1 MYIQMTDRAVETL
14 YKEFVG
20 ADDLAILTKRFSI
33 TDFVGRW
40 EQVMTSLSTQ
50 IMGTGITF
58 SSVNATYELQSD
70 GNLRVLNSAYN
81 RVLDKIYIQGVSRK
95 RGTLDMCR
103 TVQFDNLGFEGDY
116 WLFYVS
122 EAHDTVLVAAPL
134 IIPIPFIPICLTGK
148 FGLYVL
154 TKNRDEFWANPE
166 RIAEVQS
173 VLKKYGFDQFYNTPI
188 FSGVSIPITNQMT
201 DAAISNAKVNL

>member
-1 MYIQMTDRAVETL
+1 MTDSAMEKL
-14 YKEFVG
+14 YTDFVG
-20 ADDLAILTKRFSI
+20 ADDLKILTDRFSI

-40 EQVMTSLSTQ
+40 EQVMTSISTQ

-81 RVLDKIYIQGVSRK
+81 RGLEKIYIQGVSRK
-95 RGTLDMCR
+95 RNVLNTCR
-103 TVQFDNLGFEGDY
+103 TVKFDNLGFEGDY

-122 EAHDTVLVAAPL
+122 DAHDTVLVAAPL
-134 IIPIPFIPICLTGK
+134 VVPIPIFPVCLTGK

-154 TKNRDEFWANPE
+154 TKNREQFWANPS
-166 RIAEVQS
+166 RVAEVQS
-173 VLKKYGFDQFYNTPI
+173 VLKKYGFDSFHNSPI
-188 FSGVSIPITNQMT
+188 FSGVSIPITVQMT
-201 DAAISNAKVNL
+201 DAAISNNKVNL

>member
-1 MYIQMTDRAVETL
+1 MTDRAIETL

-20 ADDLAILTKRFSI
+20 ADDLKILTDRFSI
-33 TDFVGRW
+33 ADFVGRW

-81 RVLDKIYIQGVSRK
+81 RGLDKIYIQGVSRK
-95 RGTLDMCR
+95 RGTLDTCR

-134 IIPIPFIPICLTGK
+134 IIPIPLVPICLTGK

-154 TKNRDEFWANPE
+154 TKNRDEFWTNPE

-173 VLKKYGFDQFYNTPI
+173 VLKKYGFDHFYNTPI
-188 FSGVSIPITNQMT
+188 FSGVSIPITSQMT

>member
-1 MYIQMTDRAVETL
+1 MTDTAIEKL
-14 YKEFVG
+14 YKDFVG
-20 ADDLAILTKRFSI
+20 ADDLKILTDRFSI
-33 TDFVGRW
+33 ADFVGRW

-95 RGTLDMCR
+95 RGSLDTCR
-103 TVQFDNLGFEGDY
+103 TVKFDNLSFEGDY

-122 EAHDTVLVAAPL
+122 ESHDTILVAAPL
-134 IIPIPFIPICLTGK
+134 IIPIPLVPICITGNL
-148 FGLYVL
+148 GLYVL
-154 TKNRDEFWANPE
+154 AKNRDKFWANSK

-173 VLKKYGFDQFYNTPI
+173 VLKKYGFDQFHNSPI
-188 FSGVSIPITNQMT
+188 FSGLSIPITTQMT